1 LQRIQ
6 FAKSKSDAVAKAEGT
21 FIPKA
26 KRKARDM
33 AEDGEGEGEG
43 APPSKRVAAAG
54 GGGGGGSAAE
64 LVLIPAPPAPTHV
77 APPSNT
83 LLAQN
88 LPAEVTQEALHKLFS
103 QYAGLR
109 EVRLVAAR
117 RVAFIEY
124 EREADATPALQ
135 GLSNF
140 RLSATH
146 VMQLSYAKS

>member
-1 LQRIQ
+1 MQRIQ
-6 FAKSKSDAVAKAEGT
+6 FAKAKSDAVAKADGT

-33 AEDGEGEGEG
+33 AGDESDGEG
-43 APPSKRVAAAG
+43 APPAKRVAAG
-54 GGGGGGSAAE
+54 GASAAGPVSE
-64 LVLIPAPPAPTHV
+64 PVLIPAPPAPTH
-77 APPSNT
+77 AAAPSNT

-88 LPAEVTQEALHKLFS
+88 LPADVTEAALRALFA

-109 EVRLVAAR
+109 DVRLVPSR
-117 RVAFIEY
+117 GLAFLEY

-146 VMQLSYAKS
+146 TMQLSYAKG